1 MPSLLAFIFFSLT
14 RTYAFFPGNGHPTH
28 CWRGFKPRQQG
39 CCVSPTNYGFW
50 CMRNGTLFPN
60 KLIFGLSLKI
70 CVITGLCCYV
80 LLLGII
86 ELAHDHTEHA
96 HCEDTCTACFFSSQH
111 VSVEVE
117 SFVLDSPFFIHT
129 ELRLYE
135 EIFLPL
141 KRVIHT
147 RSRAP
152 PVFSTE
158 LANYAF

>member
-1 MPSLLAFIFFSLT
+1 MNQLFKFYLTLTQSRAIIYAKFIRIHFFYHNH
-14 RTYAFFPGNGHPTH
+14 RDWY
-28 CWRGFKPRQQG
+28 
-39 CCVSPTNYGFW
+39 
-50 CMRNGTLFPN
+50 MRNGTTFPN

-80 LLLGII
+80 VLLGLI
-86 ELAHDHTEHA
+86 ELTHDHGEHS
-96 HCEDTCTACFFSSQH
+96 HCQHCPSPSEHSQREDTCAACFFSSQH
-111 VSVEVE
+111 VSVEIE
-117 SFVLDSPFFIHT
+117 PFALDAPFFFHT
-129 ELRLYE
+129 ILRLYE
-135 EIFLPL
+135 DTSIPL